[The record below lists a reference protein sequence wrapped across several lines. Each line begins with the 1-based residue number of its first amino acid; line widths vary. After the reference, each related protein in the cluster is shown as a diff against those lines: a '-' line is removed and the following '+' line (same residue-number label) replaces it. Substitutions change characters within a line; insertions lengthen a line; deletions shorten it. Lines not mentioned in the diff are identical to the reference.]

1 MSRQLCQ
8 TRNIVTANQNKG
20 NTTRRL
26 RGLKPYLKCSKC
38 WETREIKLTGVHS
51 AGFLDQLTDQSHS
64 KVKNKAKYKHLVDY
78 FYLKTILAEFSVII
92 VYEFSR

>member
-1 MSRQLCQ
+1 MLEVLGNAGDQ
-8 TRNIVTANQNKG
+8 TDR
-20 NTTRRL
+20 
-26 RGLKPYLKCSKC
+26 
-38 WETREIKLTGVHS
+38 VHS

-78 FYLKTILAEFSVII
+78 FYLKTILAELSVII